1 VSLLAVDGLTIRF
14 GGLAVLTGVSFSI
27 GEGEIVGLIGP
38 NGAGK
43 TTLFS
48 ALVGLVRPRSGS
60 IVLDGIS
67 IAGRRPHVIAR
78 RGMTKT
84 FQNTALFPGMSL
96 LDNVAT
102 AAVVR
107 MSLRAARAEAL
118 RCLDVVGLQDAAS
131 ADIASLTF
139 PQRALG
145 EIARALATAP
155 RILLLD
161 EVMAALTPAEMDV
174 VMASL
179 RRLCHDQRLTLIV
192 VEHHMRAIMAL
203 CQRILVLHFGQLI
216 ADGAPEAVAT
226 DPAVIEAYLGRGDAH
241 NP

>member
-1 VSLLAVDGLTIRF
+1 VSLLAVDGLTVRF
-14 GGLAVLTGVSFSI
+14 GGLAVLTGVSFTV

-48 ALVGLVRPRSGS
+48 TLVGLVRPRSGS
-60 IVLDGIS
+60 VVLDGMGIT
-67 IAGRRPHVIAR
+67 GRRPHVIAR

-107 MSLRAARAEAL
+107 MSLRAARTEAE
-118 RCLDVVGLQDAAS
+118 RCLAVVGLQDAAS
-131 ADIASLTF
+131 SDIGSLTF

-179 RRLCHDQRLTLIV
+179 RRLCQEQRLTLIV

-216 ADGAPEAVAT
+216 ADGTPQDVAA

-241 NP
+241 DP